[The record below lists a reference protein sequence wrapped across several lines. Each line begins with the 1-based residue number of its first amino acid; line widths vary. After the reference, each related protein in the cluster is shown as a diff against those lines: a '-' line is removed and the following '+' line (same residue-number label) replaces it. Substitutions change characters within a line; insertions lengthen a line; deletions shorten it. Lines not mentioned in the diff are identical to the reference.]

1 MTQLPR
7 VRFPEF
13 PKIFPLK
20 KIVNVAEVNQQHCL
34 EESGQWLENV
44 DQTQLVMASGYQ
56 KKLSPM
62 EALKIA
68 IQIRNI
74 PSK

>member
-1 MTQLPR
+1 MIPSIPQK
-7 VRFPEF
+7 FQ
-13 PKIFPLK
+13 K
-20 KIVNVAEVNQQHCL
+20 KTIADVVKANQQHCL